1 MADSLQKWVGRNRP
15 PRVQITYDVEIG
27 DAIEKR
33 ELPLVVGVLAD
44 LMGKPA
50 SAPPKMK
57 DRRFVEIDRDNFDEI
72 MAKIGP
78 RLDMS
83 VPDTMKGSG
92 NLKVELNFKKFADFH
107 PEAVVQQVPR
117 LQKLLQA
124 RLELRDLLA
133 KLDGNDDLDG
143 VLASVISN
151 TDGLK
156 QIRAAT
162 DGGAAPQ
169 QAAPASAPAEAKAAE
184 SAPAEAP
191 ATPPADDA
199 PAAE

>member
-1 MADSLQKWVGRNRP
+1 MAESLQKWVGRNRP

-44 LMGKPA
+44 LAGKPA

-83 VPDTMKGSG
+83 VPDMMKGSG
-92 NLKVELNFKKFADFH
+92 NLKIELTPKKFADFH
-107 PEAVVQQVPR
+107 PEAIVDQVPR
-117 LQKLLQA
+117 LKKLLEA

-143 VLASVISN
+143 LLAGIVKN
-151 TDGLK
+151 TEGLK
-156 QIRAAT
+156 QIRSAAGGGSSSTT
-162 DGGAAPQ
+162 DKPAAKKEDDKP
-169 QAAPASAPAEAKAAE
+169 EAK
-184 SAPAEAP
+184 S
-191 ATPPADDA
+191 DDA
-199 PAAE
+199 PSAE

>member
-27 DAIEKR
+27 DAVEKR
-33 ELPLVVGVLAD
+33 ELPLVVGVMAD

-72 MAKIGP
+72 MTKIGP

-83 VPDTMKGSG
+83 VPDTMKGEG
-92 NLKVELNFKKFADFH
+92 NLKIELNFKKFADFH

-117 LQKLLQA
+117 LQKLLEA

-133 KLDGNDDLDG
+133 KLDGNDDLG
-143 VLASVISN
+143 GLLASVVGN

-156 QIRAAT
+156 QLRGSDT
-162 DGGAAPQ
+162 
-169 QAAPASAPAEAKAAE
+169 AAPAEKKAEAAPAPAPDAEKKAE
-184 SAPAEAP
+184 DP
-191 ATPPADDA
+191 

>member
-1 MADSLQKWVGRNRP
+1 MAESLQKWVGRNRP

-44 LMGKPA
+44 LAGKPA

-83 VPDTMKGSG
+83 VPDMMKGSG
-92 NLKVELNFKKFADFH
+92 NLKIELTPKKFADFH
-107 PEAVVQQVPR
+107 PEAIVDQVPR
-117 LQKLLQA
+117 LKKLLEA

-143 VLASVISN
+143 LLAGIVKN
-151 TDGLK
+151 TEGLK
-156 QIRAAT
+156 QIRSAAGGGSSSTT
-162 DGGAAPQ
+162 DKPAAKKEEDKP
-169 QAAPASAPAEAKAAE
+169 EAK
-184 SAPAEAP
+184 S
-191 ATPPADDA
+191 DDA
-199 PAAE
+199 PSAE

>member
-1 MADSLQKWVGRNRP
+1 MAESLQKWMGRNRP

-44 LMGKPA
+44 LAGKPVA
-50 SAPPKMK
+50 APPKMK

-72 MAKIGP
+72 MGKIAP

-83 VPDTMKGSG
+83 VPDTMKGNG
-92 NLKVELNFKKFADFH
+92 NIKVEMTLEKFADFH
-107 PEAVVQQVPR
+107 PEAIVQQVPR
-117 LQKLLQA
+117 LKKLLEA

-143 VLASVISN
+143 LLASVVKN

-156 QIRAAT
+156 QIRSAT
-162 DGGAAPQ
+162 GNE
-169 QAAPASAPAEAKAAE
+169 ASAAADKKPVDEKKDETKADE
-184 SAPAEAP
+184 K
-191 ATPPADDA
+191 TDDA
-199 PAAE
+199 PPAE

>member
-27 DAIEKR
+27 DAMEKR
-33 ELPLVVGVLAD
+33 ELPLVVGVMAD

-72 MAKIGP
+72 MTKIAP

-83 VPDTMKGSG
+83 VPDTMKGDG
-92 NLKVELNFKKFADFH
+92 NLKIELNFKQFADFH

-117 LQKLLQA
+117 LQKLLEA

-133 KLDGNDDLDG
+133 KLDGNDELG
-143 VLASVISN
+143 GLLASVVGN

-156 QIRAAT
+156 QLRGSDAT
-162 DGGAAPQ
+162 APAEKKAEPA
-169 QAAPASAPAEAKAAE
+169 AAPAPEAEKKAE
-184 SAPAEAP
+184 DP
-191 ATPPADDA
+191 

>member
-1 MADSLQKWVGRNRP
+1 MAESLQKWMGRNRP

-33 ELPLVVGVLAD
+33 ELPLVIGVLAD
-44 LMGKPA
+44 LSGKPA

-72 MAKIGP
+72 MGKIAP

-83 VPDTMKGSG
+83 VPDTMKGNG
-92 NLKVELNFKKFADFH
+92 NIKVEMTLEKFADFH
-107 PEAVVQQVPR
+107 PEAIVQQVPR
-117 LQKLLQA
+117 LKKLLEA

-143 VLASVISN
+143 LLASVVKN

-156 QIRAAT
+156 QIRSAT
-162 DGGAAPQ
+162 GNE
-169 QAAPASAPAEAKAAE
+169 ASAAAE
-184 SAPAEAP
+184 KKRVDEKKDESKADES
-191 ATPPADDA
+191 TDDA
-199 PAAE
+199 PPAE

>member
-27 DAIEKR
+27 DAVEKR
-33 ELPLVVGVLAD
+33 ELPLVVGVMAD

-72 MAKIGP
+72 MTKIGP

-83 VPDTMKGSG
+83 VPDTMKGEG
-92 NLKVELNFKKFADFH
+92 NLKIELNFKKFADFH

-117 LQKLLQA
+117 LQKLLEA

-133 KLDGNDDLDG
+133 KLDGNDDLG
-143 VLASVISN
+143 GLLASVVGN

-156 QIRAAT
+156 QLRGSDT
-162 DGGAAPQ
+162 
-169 QAAPASAPAEAKAAE
+169 SAPAEKKAEA
-184 SAPAEAP
+184 APAPAP
-191 ATPPADDA
+191 DA
-199 PAAE
+199 EKKAEDPPAAE

>member
-27 DAIEKR
+27 DAMEKR
-33 ELPLVVGVLAD
+33 ELPLVVGVMAD

-50 SAPPKMK
+50 SAPPKLK

-72 MAKIGP
+72 MTKIGP

-83 VPDTMKGSG
+83 VPDTMKGEG
-92 NLKVELNFKKFADFH
+92 NLKIELNFKQFADFH

-117 LQKLLQA
+117 LQKLLEA

-133 KLDGNDDLDG
+133 KLDGNDDLG
-143 VLASVISN
+143 GLLASVVGN

-156 QIRAAT
+156 QLRGSDAA
-162 DGGAAPQ
+162 ASVEKKAEP
-169 QAAPASAPAEAKAAE
+169 APAPAPEAEKKAE
-184 SAPAEAP
+184 DP
-191 ATPPADDA
+191 

>member
-1 MADSLQKWVGRNRP
+1 MAESLQKWMGRNRP

-27 DAIEKR
+27 DAVEKR

-44 LMGKPA
+44 LAGKPA

-72 MAKIGP
+72 MAKIAP

-83 VPDTMKGSG
+83 VPDTMKGDG
-92 NLKVELNFKKFADFH
+92 NLKVELNFKQFADFH
-107 PEAVVQQVPR
+107 PEAIVQQVPR

-143 VLASVISN
+143 LLANVVKN

-156 QIRAAT
+156 EIRAAT
-162 DGGAAPQ
+162 ADA
-169 QAAPASAPAEAKAAE
+169 AAPAAAAE
-184 SAPAEAP
+184 EKKPEADKKEDKK
-191 ATPPADDA
+191 ADDA

>member
-1 MADSLQKWVGRNRP
+1 MAESLQKWVGRNRP

-27 DAIEKR
+27 DAVEKR

-44 LMGKPA
+44 LAGKPA

-72 MAKIGP
+72 MAKIAP

-83 VPDTMKGSG
+83 VPDTMKGDG
-92 NLKVELNFKKFADFH
+92 NLKVELNFKQFSDFH
-107 PEAVVQQVPR
+107 PEAIVQQVPR

-133 KLDGNDDLDG
+133 ELDGNDDLDG
-143 VLASVISN
+143 LLANVVKN

-156 QIRAAT
+156 EIRAAT
-162 DGGAAPQ
+162 AD
-169 QAAPASAPAEAKAAE
+169 ASAPAAA
-184 SAPAEAP
+184 ADDKKAEADKKDDKK
-191 ATPPADDA
+191 ADDA

>member
-27 DAIEKR
+27 DAMEKR
-33 ELPLVVGVLAD
+33 ELPLVVGVMAD

-50 SAPPKMK
+50 SAPPKLK

-72 MAKIGP
+72 MTKIGP

-83 VPDTMKGSG
+83 VPDTMKGEG
-92 NLKVELNFKKFADFH
+92 NLKIELNFKQFADFH

-117 LQKLLQA
+117 LQKLLEA

-133 KLDGNDDLDG
+133 KLDGNDDLG
-143 VLASVISN
+143 GLLASVVGN

-156 QIRAAT
+156 QLRGSDA
-162 DGGAAPQ
+162 GASAEKKAEP
-169 QAAPASAPAEAKAAE
+169 APAPAPEAEKKAE
-184 SAPAEAP
+184 DP
-191 ATPPADDA
+191 

>member
-1 MADSLQKWVGRNRP
+1 MVDSLQKWVGRNRP

-27 DAIEKR
+27 DAMEKR
-33 ELPLVVGVLAD
+33 ELPLVVGVMAD

-50 SAPPKMK
+50 SAPPKLK

-72 MAKIGP
+72 MTKIGP
-78 RLDMS
+78 RLDIS
-83 VPDTMKGSG
+83 VPDTMKGEG
-92 NLKVELNFKKFADFH
+92 NLKIELNFKQFADFH

-117 LQKLLQA
+117 LQKLLEA

-133 KLDGNDDLDG
+133 KLDGNDDLG
-143 VLASVISN
+143 GLLASVVGN

-156 QIRAAT
+156 QLRGSDAA
-162 DGGAAPQ
+162 ASAEKKAEP
-169 QAAPASAPAEAKAAE
+169 APAPEPEAEKKAE
-184 SAPAEAP
+184 DP
-191 ATPPADDA
+191 

>member
-27 DAIEKR
+27 DAMEKR
-33 ELPLVVGVLAD
+33 ELPLVVGVMAD

-50 SAPPKMK
+50 SAPPKLK

-72 MAKIGP
+72 MTKIGP
-78 RLDMS
+78 RLDIS
-83 VPDTMKGSG
+83 VPDTMKGEG
-92 NLKVELNFKKFADFH
+92 NLKIELNFKQFADFH

-117 LQKLLQA
+117 LQKLLEA

-133 KLDGNDDLDG
+133 KLDGNDDLG
-143 VLASVISN
+143 GLLASVVGN

-156 QIRAAT
+156 QLRGSDAT
-162 DGGAAPQ
+162 ASAEKKAEP
-169 QAAPASAPAEAKAAE
+169 APAPEPEAEKKAE
-184 SAPAEAP
+184 DP
-191 ATPPADDA
+191 

>member
-27 DAIEKR
+27 DAMEKR
-33 ELPLVVGVLAD
+33 ELPLVVGVMAD

-50 SAPPKMK
+50 SAPPKLK

-72 MAKIGP
+72 MTKIGP

-83 VPDTMKGSG
+83 VPDTMKGEG
-92 NLKVELNFKKFADFH
+92 NLKIELNFKQFADFH

-117 LQKLLQA
+117 LQKLLEA

-133 KLDGNDDLDG
+133 KLDGNDDLG
-143 VLASVISN
+143 GLLASVVGN

-156 QIRAAT
+156 QLRGSDAA
-162 DGGAAPQ
+162 ASVEKKAEP
-169 QAAPASAPAEAKAAE
+169 APAPEPEAEKKAE
-184 SAPAEAP
+184 DP
-191 ATPPADDA
+191 

>member
-1 MADSLQKWVGRNRP
+1 MAESLQKWMGRNRP

-44 LMGKPA
+44 LAGKPA

-72 MAKIGP
+72 MGKIAP

-83 VPDTMKGSG
+83 VPDTMKGNG
-92 NLKVELNFKKFADFH
+92 NLKVELTLEKFADFH
-107 PEAVVQQVPR
+107 PEAIVQQVPR
-117 LQKLLQA
+117 LKKLLEA

-143 VLASVISN
+143 LLASVVKN

-156 QIRAAT
+156 QIRSAT
-162 DGGAAPQ
+162 GSE
-169 QAAPASAPAEAKAAE
+169 ASASADKKPAAE
-184 SAPAEAP
+184 KKDDEK
-191 ATPPADDA
+191 TDDA
-199 PAAE
+199 PPAE

>member
-1 MADSLQKWVGRNRP
+1 MVDSLQKWVGRNRP

-27 DAIEKR
+27 DAMEKR
-33 ELPLVVGVLAD
+33 ELPLVVGVMAD

-50 SAPPKMK
+50 SAPPKLK

-72 MAKIGP
+72 MTKIGP
-78 RLDMS
+78 RLDIS
-83 VPDTMKGSG
+83 VPDTMKGEG
-92 NLKVELNFKKFADFH
+92 NLKIELNFKQFADFH

-117 LQKLLQA
+117 LQKLLEA

-133 KLDGNDDLDG
+133 KLDGNDDLG
-143 VLASVISN
+143 GLLASVVGN

-156 QIRAAT
+156 QLRGSDAA
-162 DGGAAPQ
+162 ASVEKKAEP
-169 QAAPASAPAEAKAAE
+169 APAPEPEAEKKAE
-184 SAPAEAP
+184 DP
-191 ATPPADDA
+191 

>member
-27 DAIEKR
+27 DAVEKR
-33 ELPLVVGVLAD
+33 ELPLVVGVMAD

-72 MAKIGP
+72 MTKIGP

-83 VPDTMKGSG
+83 VPDTMKGEG
-92 NLKVELNFKKFADFH
+92 NLKIELNFKQFRGSDAAASAEKKAEPAPA
-107 PEAVVQQVPR
+107 PEAE
-117 LQKLLQA
+117 K
-124 RLELRDLLA
+124 
-133 KLDGNDDLDG
+133 K
-143 VLASVISN
+143 
-151 TDGLK
+151 
-156 QIRAAT
+156 
-162 DGGAAPQ
+162 
-169 QAAPASAPAEAKAAE
+169 AED
-184 SAPAEAP
+184 P
-191 ATPPADDA
+191 

>member
-1 MADSLQKWVGRNRP
+1 MAESLQKWMGRNRP

-44 LMGKPA
+44 LSGKPA

-72 MAKIGP
+72 MGKIAP

-83 VPDTMKGSG
+83 VPDTMKGNG
-92 NLKVELNFKKFADFH
+92 NIKVEMTLEKFADFH
-107 PEAVVQQVPR
+107 PEAIVQQVPR
-117 LQKLLQA
+117 LKKLLEA

-143 VLASVISN
+143 LLASVVKN

-156 QIRAAT
+156 QIRSAI
-162 DGGAAPQ
+162 GSE
-169 QAAPASAPAEAKAAE
+169 ASASTDKKSVVEKKDE
-184 SAPAEAP
+184 SKSDDK
-191 ATPPADDA
+191 ADDT
-199 PAAE
+199 PSEE

>member
-1 MADSLQKWVGRNRP
+1 MAESLQKWMGRNRP

-44 LMGKPA
+44 LSGKPA

-72 MAKIGP
+72 MGKIAP

-83 VPDTMKGSG
+83 VPDTMKGNG
-92 NLKVELNFKKFADFH
+92 NIKVEMTLEKFADFH
-107 PEAVVQQVPR
+107 PEAIVQQVPR
-117 LQKLLQA
+117 LKKLLEA

-143 VLASVISN
+143 LLASVVKN

-156 QIRAAT
+156 QIRSAT
-162 DGGAAPQ
+162 GNEG
-169 QAAPASAPAEAKAAE
+169 SAPAEKKRVDERKDENKSDENTDDA
-184 SAPAEAP
+184 APAE
-191 ATPPADDA
+191 
-199 PAAE
+199 

>member
-27 DAIEKR
+27 DAVEKR
-33 ELPLVVGVLAD
+33 ELPLVVGVMAD

-72 MAKIGP
+72 MTKIGP

-83 VPDTMKGSG
+83 VPDTMKGEG
-92 NLKVELNFKKFADFH
+92 NLKIELNFKQFADFH

-117 LQKLLQA
+117 LQKLLEA

-133 KLDGNDDLDG
+133 KLDGNDDLG
-143 VLASVISN
+143 GLLASVVGN

-156 QIRAAT
+156 QLRGSDT
-162 DGGAAPQ
+162 
-169 QAAPASAPAEAKAAE
+169 AAPAEKKAEAAPAPAPEAEKKAE
-184 SAPAEAP
+184 DP
-191 ATPPADDA
+191 

>member
-1 MADSLQKWVGRNRP
+1 MAESLQKWVGRNRP

-44 LMGKPA
+44 LAGKPA

-72 MAKIGP
+72 MTKIGP

-83 VPDTMKGSG
+83 VPDMMKGSG
-92 NLKVELNFKKFADFH
+92 NLKIELTPKKFADFH
-107 PEAVVQQVPR
+107 PEAIVDQVPR
-117 LQKLLQA
+117 LKKLLEA

-143 VLASVISN
+143 LLAGIVKN
-151 TDGLK
+151 TEGLK
-156 QIRAAT
+156 QIR
-162 DGGAAPQ
+162 GAAGGSAGGSSNPNDKP
-169 QAAPASAPAEAKAAE
+169 AAKKEDDKPEAK
-184 SAPAEAP
+184 S
-191 ATPPADDA
+191 DDA
-199 PAAE
+199 PSAE

>member
-1 MADSLQKWVGRNRP
+1 MAESLQKWVGRNRP

-44 LMGKPA
+44 LAGKPA

-83 VPDTMKGSG
+83 VPDMMKGSG
-92 NLKVELNFKKFADFH
+92 NLKIELTPKKFADFH
-107 PEAVVQQVPR
+107 PEAIVDQVPR
-117 LQKLLQA
+117 LKKLLEA

-143 VLASVISN
+143 LLAGIVKN
-151 TDGLK
+151 TEGLK
-156 QIRAAT
+156 QIRSAAG
-162 DGGAAPQ
+162 GGASSANDKP
-169 QAAPASAPAEAKAAE
+169 AAKKEDDKPEAK
-184 SAPAEAP
+184 S
-191 ATPPADDA
+191 DDA
-199 PAAE
+199 PSAE

>member
-27 DAIEKR
+27 DAMEKR
-33 ELPLVVGVLAD
+33 ELPLVVGVMAD

-50 SAPPKMK
+50 SAPPKLK

-72 MAKIGP
+72 MTKIGP
-78 RLDMS
+78 RLDIS
-83 VPDTMKGSG
+83 VPDTMKGEG
-92 NLKVELNFKKFADFH
+92 NLKIELNFKQFADFH

-117 LQKLLQA
+117 LQKLLEA

-133 KLDGNDDLDG
+133 KLDGNDDLG
-143 VLASVISN
+143 GLLASVVGN

-156 QIRAAT
+156 QLRGSDAA
-162 DGGAAPQ
+162 ASVEKKAEP
-169 QAAPASAPAEAKAAE
+169 APAPEPEAEKKAE
-184 SAPAEAP
+184 DP
-191 ATPPADDA
+191 

>member
-1 MADSLQKWVGRNRP
+1 MAESLQKWVGRNRP

-44 LMGKPA
+44 LAGKPA

-83 VPDTMKGSG
+83 VPDMMKGSG
-92 NLKVELNFKKFADFH
+92 NLKIELTPKKFADFH
-107 PEAVVQQVPR
+107 PEAIVDQVPR
-117 LQKLLQA
+117 LKKLLEA

-133 KLDGNDDLDG
+133 KRDGNDDLDG
-143 VLASVISN
+143 LLAGIVKN
-151 TDGLK
+151 TEGLK
-156 QIRAAT
+156 QIRSAA
-162 DGGAAPQ
+162 GGGSSSSSSANDKPAAKKEDDKP
-169 QAAPASAPAEAKAAE
+169 EAK
-184 SAPAEAP
+184 S
-191 ATPPADDA
+191 DDA
-199 PAAE
+199 PSAE

>member
-27 DAIEKR
+27 DAVEKR
-33 ELPLVVGVLAD
+33 ELPLVVGVMAD

-72 MAKIGP
+72 MTKIGP

-83 VPDTMKGSG
+83 VPDTMKGEG
-92 NLKVELNFKKFADFH
+92 NLKIELNFKQFADFH

-117 LQKLLQA
+117 LQKLLEA

-133 KLDGNDDLDG
+133 KLDGNDDLG
-143 VLASVISN
+143 GLLASVVGN

-156 QIRAAT
+156 QLRGSDT
-162 DGGAAPQ
+162 
-169 QAAPASAPAEAKAAE
+169 SAPAEKKAEA
-184 SAPAEAP
+184 APAPAP
-191 ATPPADDA
+191 DA
-199 PAAE
+199 EKKAEDPPAAE

>member
-27 DAIEKR
+27 DAVEKR
-33 ELPLVVGVLAD
+33 ELPLVVGVMAD

-72 MAKIGP
+72 MTKIGP

-83 VPDTMKGSG
+83 VPDTMKGEG
-92 NLKVELNFKKFADFH
+92 NLKIELNFKQFADFH

-117 LQKLLQA
+117 LQKLLEA

-133 KLDGNDDLDG
+133 KLDGNDDLG
-143 VLASVISN
+143 GLLASVVGN

-156 QIRAAT
+156 QLRGSDT
-162 DGGAAPQ
+162 SAPAEKKAE
-169 QAAPASAPAEAKAAE
+169 AAPASAPDAEKKAE
-184 SAPAEAP
+184 DP
-191 ATPPADDA
+191 

>member
-27 DAIEKR
+27 DAMEKR
-33 ELPLVVGVLAD
+33 ELPLVVGVMAD

-50 SAPPKMK
+50 SAPPKLK

-72 MAKIGP
+72 MTKIGP

-83 VPDTMKGSG
+83 VPDTMKGEG
-92 NLKVELNFKKFADFH
+92 NLKIELNFKQFADFH

-117 LQKLLQA
+117 LQKLLEA

-133 KLDGNDDLDG
+133 KLDGNDDLAG
-143 VLASVISN
+143 LLASVVGN

-156 QIRAAT
+156 QLRGSDAA
-162 DGGAAPQ
+162 ASAEKKAEP
-169 QAAPASAPAEAKAAE
+169 APAPEPEAEKKAE
-184 SAPAEAP
+184 DP
-191 ATPPADDA
+191 

>member
-27 DAIEKR
+27 DAVEKR
-33 ELPLVVGVLAD
+33 ELPLVVGVMAD

-72 MAKIGP
+72 MTKIGP

-83 VPDTMKGSG
+83 VPDTMKGEG
-92 NLKVELNFKKFADFH
+92 NLKIELNFKQFADFH

-117 LQKLLQA
+117 LQKLLEA

-133 KLDGNDDLDG
+133 KLDGNDDLG
-143 VLASVISN
+143 GLLASVVGN

-156 QIRAAT
+156 QLRGSDAA
-162 DGGAAPQ
+162 ASAEKKAEP
-169 QAAPASAPAEAKAAE
+169 APAPEPEAEKKAE
-184 SAPAEAP
+184 DP
-191 ATPPADDA
+191 

>member
-27 DAIEKR
+27 DAMEKR
-33 ELPLVVGVLAD
+33 ELPLVVGVMAD

-50 SAPPKMK
+50 SAPPKLK

-72 MAKIGP
+72 MTKIGP

-83 VPDTMKGSG
+83 VPDTMKGEG
-92 NLKVELNFKKFADFH
+92 NLKIELNFKQFADFH

-117 LQKLLQA
+117 LQKLLEA

-133 KLDGNDDLDG
+133 KLDGNDDLG
-143 VLASVISN
+143 GLLASVVGN

-156 QIRAAT
+156 QLRGSDAA
-162 DGGAAPQ
+162 ASAEKKAEP
-169 QAAPASAPAEAKAAE
+169 APAPAPEAEKKAE
-184 SAPAEAP
+184 DP
-191 ATPPADDA
+191 

>member
-1 MADSLQKWVGRNRP
+1 MAESLQKWVGRNRP

-44 LMGKPA
+44 LAGKPA

-72 MAKIGP
+72 MAKLGP

-83 VPDTMKGSG
+83 VPDMMKGSG
-92 NLKVELNFKKFADFH
+92 NLKIELTPKKFADFH
-107 PEAVVQQVPR
+107 PEAIVDQVPR
-117 LQKLLQA
+117 LKKLLEA

-143 VLASVISN
+143 LLAGIVKN
-151 TDGLK
+151 TEGLK
-156 QIRAAT
+156 QIRSAAGGGSSSTT
-162 DGGAAPQ
+162 DKPAAKKEDDKP
-169 QAAPASAPAEAKAAE
+169 EAK
-184 SAPAEAP
+184 S
-191 ATPPADDA
+191 DDA
-199 PAAE
+199 PSAE

>member
-27 DAIEKR
+27 DAMEKR

-44 LMGKPA
+44 LAGKPA

-83 VPDTMKGSG
+83 VPDMMKGSG
-92 NLKVELNFKKFADFH
+92 NLKIELTPKKFADFH
-107 PEAVVQQVPR
+107 PEAIVDQVPR
-117 LQKLLQA
+117 LKKLLEA

-143 VLASVISN
+143 LLAGIVKN
-151 TDGLK
+151 TEGLK
-156 QIRAAT
+156 QIRSAAG
-162 DGGAAPQ
+162 GGASSANDKP
-169 QAAPASAPAEAKAAE
+169 AAKKEEDKPEAK
-184 SAPAEAP
+184 S
-191 ATPPADDA
+191 DDA
-199 PAAE
+199 PSAE